1 MSNSVTKE
9 TMMANNSGVSNSMSG
24 HKWGV
29 VGDDRGV
36 VGDDRGV
43 VGQGVGNDRSVN
55 SVSDSRGMV
64 ARGSGMILRVLGL
77 AVVGDISNISVI
89 TIDVVVD
96 VLDSAIRKSHGVRS
110 LGVTST
116 IRRLGSIEVSLGV
129 VITHGVCVAVGCGG
143 VIAGGG
149 VVTTMHRG
157 VDSVG
162 HDRGVDTMSQDG
174 GVDQTMTVE
183 RGAVSGGEESRDTS
197 EGLEEKMM
205 T

>member
-24 HKWGV
+24 HKW
-29 VGDDRGV
+29 GV

-64 ARGSGMILRVLGL
+64 ARGSGMILRGLGL

-129 VITHGVCVAVGCGG
+129 VITHGVCVAVG
-143 VIAGGG
+143 
-149 VVTTMHRG
+149 
-157 VDSVG
+157 
-162 HDRGVDTMSQDG
+162 
-174 GVDQTMTVE
+174 
-183 RGAVSGGEESRDTS
+183 
-197 EGLEEKMM
+197 
-205 T
+205 